1 MKLII
6 ENQRN
11 ICLSQRAFKPG
22 VLRNDK
28 YCVLN
33 KFYLFVLI
41 LSSFLGFSQTL
52 SSNLDK
58 TTLALGEVAVFKIQ
72 ILDLNGKDVQI
83 AARNELLPFHFEMV
97 NDSIA
102 VQKDIY
108 LRSVKFAVFQE
119 GKFTIPEIEVKVGD
133 KILKTISYEVEV
145 INTAKKGDQ
154 INDIMKNKEVRLD
167 VKDYWELYKFYVL
180 LALLIIAI
188 IVLIIGIVKYG
199 RKRKGSPAV
208 TTNQTLKD
216 LEKLRKKNYIE
227 DENFRAFYVEL
238 IEISRAFITKQYQ
251 IPADVLLTDDLITY
265 MKSTNAIS
273 QENEKIV
280 EDIFV
285 RGDLVKFAKTIPNQE
300 IMSKDFSEIRDFVKR
315 STKDVEAEN
324 LRTLNSGEQENFRN
338 KNK

>member
-1 MKLII
+1 M
-6 ENQRN
+6 QR
-11 ICLSQRAFKPG
+11 FKTYR
-22 VLRNDK
+22 L
-28 YCVLN
+28 Y
-33 KFYLFVLI
+33 FFFFI
-41 LSSFLGFSQTL
+41 LTSFLGFSQTL

-58 TTLALGEVAVFKIQ
+58 TTLALGEVAIFKIQ

-133 KILKTISYEVEV
+133 KILKTIPYEVEV

-167 VKDYWELYKFYVL
+167 VKDYWELYKFYIL

-199 RKRKGSPAV
+199 RKRKSSPAV

-227 DENFRAFYVEL
+227 NENFRAFYVEL

-280 EDIFV
+280 EDIFL

-300 IMSKDFSEIRDFVKR
+300 IMSKDFADIRDFVKR

-338 KNK
+338 KNT